1 MIEHTI
7 KVITLRRG
15 RYEKKR
21 RVIRFEDP
29 SYKPLGL
36 FLNSEANMF
45 RSQIAAAF
53 KMAEEEGEGYFAG
66 NLMTLSIQ
74 DGTAV
79 ISSQLDAVSDSVS
92 VPVEDLK
99 ALLNEWY
106 SS

>member
-21 RVIRFEDP
+21 KVIRFEDP
-29 SYKPLGL
+29 YYKLVGV
-36 FLNSEANMF
+36 FLNSEATMF
-45 RSQIAAAF
+45 RSQIASAF
-53 KMAEEEGEGYFAG
+53 KMAEETGEGFFAG
-66 NLMTLSIQ
+66 NLMTLVIQ

-79 ISSQLDAVSDSVS
+79 ISSQLDAESEPVSL
-92 VPVEDLK
+92 PAEELK

-106 SS
+106 SN